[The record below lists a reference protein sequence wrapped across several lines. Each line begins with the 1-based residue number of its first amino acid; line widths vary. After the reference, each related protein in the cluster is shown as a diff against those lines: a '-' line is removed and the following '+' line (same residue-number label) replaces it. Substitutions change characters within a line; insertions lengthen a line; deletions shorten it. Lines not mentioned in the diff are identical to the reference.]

1 MIVAVCF
8 KPRIVWYVT
17 STSFFFFVALQNFNA
32 KHTHTHTQG
41 GVASGDVGQ
50 SLEPGLLSDLLNSS
64 ADHLGQGIVC
74 WIGFACECFCVCVEL
89 S

>member
-17 STSFFFFVALQNFNA
+17 STSLFFFVALQNFNA

-50 SLEPGLLSDLLNSS
+50 SLEPGLLSGSLNSS

-74 WIGFACECFCVCVEL
+74 RIGSACECFCVCVEL

>member
-8 KPRIVWYVT
+8 KPRTVWYVT
-17 STSFFFFVALQNFNA
+17 STSLFFFVALQNFNA

-50 SLEPGLLSDLLNSS
+50 SLEPGLLSDSLNSS